1 MGKSGGGG
9 LGWHRLWCRRGNW
22 GWGKGLGAARR
33 GVRGEGRER
42 GKGGEVAKE
51 KRKEE
56 KSQTQN
62 RWAESTQSKSLLRR
76 ESSES
81 E

>member
-1 MGKSGGGG
+1 MV
-9 LGWHRLWCRRGNW
+9 
-22 GWGKGLGAARR
+22 AARR
-33 GVRGEGRER
+33 GVRGKGRER

-51 KRKEE
+51 KIEEE
-56 KSQTQN
+56 KSQTQA

-76 ESSES
+76 ESLES